1 MNDEIEIIL
10 QPSEVE
16 VTTPLVA
23 DYVLPKASATT
34 LGGVKIGANVNV
46 SSDGTISI
54 PTASAT
60 TGGVIKV
67 GNNLSIDDNGVLSAS
82 TDYTLPQATKTT
94 LGGVYVDDTLDNSS
108 LNPVQNSVVTTNIAT
123 LSNDIENLSDSL
135 DTAND
140 NISTLA
146 SDISTISDS
155 VSSLST
161 TVSTNSD
168 AISTINSEISTISD
182 NITTIGATLTGQGNS
197 IDALSG
203 LVDSLTEVISE
214 TYTYQDID
222 DTIWTAGEIDIRG
235 KGFYAV
241 MYINLNGSLTISSGS
256 SVTLFTLPQDYIPAY
271 DAYGGADIVDGSI
284 SVKIDSATGAITLI
298 NNNTSS
304 MNIGKLNASIP
315 IIYGSI

>member
-23 DYVLPKASATT
+23 DYVLPKATATV

-54 PTASAT
+54 PTASAN
-60 TGGVIKV
+60 TGGVVKV
-67 GNNLSIDDNGVLSAS
+67 GNNLSIDENGVLSAS

-94 LGGVYVDDTLDNSS
+94 LGGVYVDDALDDSS

-123 LSNDIENLSDSL
+123 ISNDVENLSDSL

-140 NISTLA
+140 NISTLT
-146 SDISTISDS
+146 SNISTISDS

-161 TVSTNSD
+161 NVSTNSN
-168 AISTINSEISTISD
+168 AISTINSEISTIGN
-182 NITTIGATLTGQGNS
+182 NITTINTTLTGHGNS

-203 LVDSLTEVISE
+203 LVNSLSEVISE

-241 MYINLNGSLTISSGS
+241 MYINLDGSLIIPSGS

>member
-23 DYVLPKASATT
+23 DYVLPKATANV

-46 SSDGTISI
+46 GSDGTISI
-54 PTASAT
+54 PIASTT

-67 GNNLSIDDNGVLSAS
+67 GDNLSIDENGVLSAS

-94 LGGVYVDDTLDNSS
+94 LGGVYVDDELDNSS
-108 LNPVQNSVVTTNIAT
+108 LNPVQNSVVATNIAT
-123 LSNDIENLSDSL
+123 ISTNVENLSDSL

-140 NISTLA
+140 NISALT
-146 SDISTISDS
+146 SDIRTISDN

-161 TVSTNSD
+161 NVSTNSN
-168 AISTINSEISTISD
+168 AISTINSEISTIGD
-182 NITTIGATLTGQGNS
+182 NLTTIGTTLTGQGNS

-203 LVDSLTEVISE
+203 LVNSLTTVISE

-241 MYINLNGSLTISSGS
+241 MYINLEGSLIIPSGS
-256 SVTLFTLPQDYIPAY
+256 SVNLFTLPQDYIPAY

-304 MNIGKLNASIP
+304 MNIGKLNASLP

>member
-10 QPSEVE
+10 QPSEVDIA
-16 VTTPLVA
+16 TPLVA
-23 DYVLPKASATT
+23 DYVLPKATATV

-54 PTASAT
+54 PTASET

-67 GNNLSIDDNGVLSAS
+67 GDNLSIDDNGVLSAS
-82 TDYTLPQATKTT
+82 TSYTLPQATKTT
-94 LGGVYVDDTLDNSS
+94 LGGVYVDDALDNSS
-108 LNPVQNSVVTTNIAT
+108 LNPVQNSVVATNIAT
-123 LSNDIENLSDSL
+123 LSNDVENLIDSL

-140 NISTLA
+140 NISALT

-161 TVSTNSD
+161 NVSTNSN
-168 AISTINSEISTISD
+168 AISTINSEISTIGD
-182 NITTIGATLTGQGNS
+182 NLTTIGTTLTGQGNS
-197 IDALSG
+197 IYALSG
-203 LVDSLTEVISE
+203 LVNSLTTVISE

-222 DTIWTAGEIDIRG
+222 DTIWTSGEIDIRG

-241 MYINLNGSLTISSGS
+241 MYINLDGSLTIPSGS

>member
-10 QPSEVE
+10 QPSEVDI
-16 VTTPLVA
+16 TTPLVA
-23 DYVLPKASATT
+23 DYVLPKATATV

-67 GNNLSIDDNGVLSAS
+67 GNNLSIDENGVLSSS
-82 TDYTLPQATKTT
+82 TSYTLPQATKTT
-94 LGGVYVDDTLDNSS
+94 LGGVYVDDELNNSS
-108 LNPVQNSVVTTNIAT
+108 LNPVQNSVITTAISSVANDLDNLSDTVGNIDGDLTTLEGTVGGINTTVGNLSGAVTTNT
-123 LSNDIENLSDSL
+123 
-135 DTAND
+135 D
-140 NISTLA
+140 NIAINTGDITSLNTTVGNHTTAITEQGNQIDALA
-146 SDISTISDS
+146 GL
-155 VSSLST
+155 VSSL
-161 TVSTNSD
+161 NAD
-168 AISTINSEISTISD
+168 
-182 NITTIGATLTGQGNS
+182 
-197 IDALSG
+197 
-203 LVDSLTEVISE
+203 ISE
-214 TYTYQDID
+214 TYTYEDID
-222 DTIWTAGEIDIRG
+222 DQVWTAGEIDIRG

-241 MYINLNGSLTISSGS
+241 MYINLEGSLTIPSGS
-256 SVTLFTLPQDYIPAY
+256 SVNLFTIPKDYIPAY

-284 SVKIDSATGAITLI
+284 SVKIDSATGNITLI